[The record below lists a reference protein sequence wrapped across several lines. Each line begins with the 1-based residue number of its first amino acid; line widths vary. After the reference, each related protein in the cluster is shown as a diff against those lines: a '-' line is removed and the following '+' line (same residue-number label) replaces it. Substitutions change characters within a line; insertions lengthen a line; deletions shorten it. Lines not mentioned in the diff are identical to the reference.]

1 MSKRIKS
8 FLLMLMCLFS
18 MIVTTGVSSTAMA
31 ANVTI
36 TEQQVINK
44 ANQLKGSKAEK
55 GMCLGWVVSFWK
67 SLGAEKNTACC
78 ANAHGNKVAKNT
90 SQSGI
95 PIGANVYFTGSST
108 TCPTC
113 HKDAGHVGIYI
124 GSNKVVH
131 SIRNSKSDTKN
142 TIRIDTI
149 STICSW
155 GYKFRG
161 WGFQPGVTVIK
172 GDPVPLKIE
181 ISGASYPKGT
191 LKKGKGFELKG
202 KITASENITEIV
214 GTVKDTKTGKTKAS
228 SSIKPNAK
236 SVQIYTSKINTGI
249 KFGNLPE
256 GSYQLIITV
265 KTKSGSK
272 EVVKTSFTVK
282 K

>member
-1 MSKRIKS
+1 MSKRIRS
-8 FLLMLMCLFS
+8 FLLMLVCLFS
-18 MIVTTGVSSTAMA
+18 MIVTTGVNSTAMA

-67 SLGAEKNTACC
+67 SLGAAKNTACC
-78 ANAHGNKVAKNT
+78 ANAHGNKVVKHTTKND
-90 SQSGI
+90 I
-95 PIGANVYFTGSST
+95 PIGANVYFTGSSI
-108 TCPTC
+108 TCSTC

-142 TIRIDTI
+142 TVRIDTI

-161 WGFQPGVTVIK
+161 WGFQPGVTITK
-172 GDPVPLKIE
+172 SLKIE

-202 KITASENITEIV
+202 KITANENITEIM

-228 SSIKPNAK
+228 SSIKPNAQ

-256 GSYQLIITV
+256 GSYQLSIVV

-272 EVVKTSFTVK
+272 EVVKTTFTVK